1 MGKRLS
7 LEERFDRLEAR
18 LNITERKLESA
29 ERKLQIAER
38 KLEASERRRCHLEAA
53 RANLTRENKR
63 LKQHVEILQE
73 KVRELT
79 ARLNQDSSNS
89 SKPPSSDVPWK
100 QRRKQKPTG
109 RMPGGQPGHEG
120 TTRTPLPP
128 EEVDRTIAVAPEKC
142 AGCRSTLRPEDV
154 AGDPLRHQVIEI
166 PPVVAEV
173 VEYVL
178 HALKC
183 RRCGEITSADLPE
196 GVPNQ
201 CAGPKLQA
209 ILSLL
214 TARFRVT
221 RREARDLVIALFGEK
236 AEVSEGTIFNLEQ
249 RTSEAIKPAYD
260 EALDAIQNAAFVHCD
275 ETGWWQGNE
284 RAWLW
289 AAVTP
294 MLKVFRIDPRR
305 NREAFRKLLFAFTGF
320 LITDRFSVYRVHDI
334 VKRQLCWAHLL
345 RNFLGLEERGGRA
358 RSLGIAGQQIVRD
371 VFREWYR
378 FREGEITRLGLQRKL
393 KPIRKR
399 LDRLLRRHIN
409 NPVPAARKIVKDLRE
424 YGAALWTF
432 AKVEGVEPT
441 NNAAERAV
449 RKGVLWRKGSFG
461 SHSADGSRFAERML
475 TVSESLRA
483 QGRSIL
489 GFLENT
495 IRGGLTGEQQPSLLP
510 ALDSS

>member
-1 MGKRLS
+1 MGPRNLS
-7 LEERFDRLEAR
+7 LEGRFERLEAR
-18 LNITERKLESA
+18 LSSTERKLA
-29 ERKLQIAER
+29 IAER
-38 KLEASERRRCHLEAA
+38 KLEASERRRRHLEAN
-53 RANLTRENKR
+53 RANLTREIKR
-63 LKQHVEILQE
+63 LREHNGILQE

-100 QRRKQKPTG
+100 ERRKQKPTG
-109 RMPGGQPGHEG
+109 RKSGGQPGREG
-120 TTRTPLPP
+120 KTRKPLPP
-128 EEVDRTIAVAPEKC
+128 EQVDRTIPVMPERC

-154 AGDPLRHQVIEI
+154 AGDPYRHQVIEI

-178 HALKC
+178 HSLKC
-183 RRCGEITSADLPE
+183 SRCGEITTADLPE

-201 CAGPKLQA
+201 CAGPRLQA

-221 RREARDLVIALFGEK
+221 RREARDLVVALFGEK
-236 AEVSEGTIFNLEQ
+236 ATVSEGTISNLER

-260 EALDAIQNAAFVHCD
+260 EALDAIQNAEFVHCD
-275 ETGWWQGNE
+275 ETGWSEGND

-305 NREAFRKLLFAFTGF
+305 NREAFRKLLFAFVGF
-320 LITDRFSVYRVHDI
+320 LITDRFSVYRIHDTK
-334 VKRQLCWAHLL
+334 KRQLCWAHLL
-345 RNFLGLEERGGRA
+345 RNFLGLEERGGQA
-358 RSLGIAGQQIVRD
+358 RSLGVPGQKIVKD

-378 FREGEITRLGLQRKL
+378 FREGEITRRALLRRL
-393 KPIRKR
+393 KPIRRR
-399 LDRLLRRHIN
+399 LERLLRRHVS
-409 NPVPAARKIVKDLRE
+409 NPIPAARKIAKDLLE
-424 YGAALWTF
+424 YGEALWTF
-432 AKVEGVEPT
+432 ARVEGIEPT

-461 SHSADGSRFAERML
+461 SHSAEGSRFAERML

-483 QGRSIL
+483 QGRAIL
-489 GFLENT
+489 DFFEGSVRASLVEAQ
-495 IRGGLTGEQQPSLLP
+495 GPSLLP
-510 ALDSS
+510 AR

>member
-1 MGKRLS
+1 MAKPKSS
-7 LEERFDRLEAR
+7 LDDRFEQMEAR
-18 LNITERKLESA
+18 LN
-29 ERKLQIAER
+29 
-38 KLEASERRRCHLEAA
+38 ASEARVRHLEAH
-53 RANLTRENKR
+53 RANLNREIKR
-63 LKQHVEILQE
+63 LREHNAVLQE

-79 ARLNQDSSNS
+79 VRLNQDSSNS

-109 RMPGGQPGHEG
+109 RDPGGQPGREG
-120 TTRTPLPP
+120 KTRKPLPP
-128 EEVDRTIAVAPEKC
+128 DEVDRTIVVLPEVC

-154 AGDPLRHQVIEI
+154 AGEPFRHQVIEI

-173 VEYVL
+173 IEYVL
-178 HALKC
+178 HALMC
-183 RRCGEITSADLPE
+183 RRCGEITAADLPE

-201 CAGPKLQA
+201 CAGPRLQA

-221 RREARDLVIALFGEK
+221 RREARDLVVALFGEK
-236 AEVSEGTIFNLEQ
+236 ATVSEGTVSNLEQ

-260 EALDAIQNAAFVHCD
+260 EALDAIQNADLVHCD
-275 ETGWWQGNE
+275 ETGWREGND

-305 NREAFRKLLFAFTGF
+305 NREAFRKLLFAFEGF
-320 LITDRFSVYRVHDI
+320 LVTDRFSVYRAHDTR
-334 VKRQLCWAHLL
+334 KRQLCWAHLI
-345 RNFLGLEERGGRA
+345 RNFLGLEERGGKA
-358 RSLGIAGQQIVRD
+358 RSLGVAGQQIVKD

-378 FREGEITRLGLQRKL
+378 FREGEITRRTLRRRL
-393 KPIRKR
+393 KPIRRR
-399 LDRLLRRHIN
+399 LERLLRRHLS
-409 NPVPAARKIVKDLRE
+409 NPVPAARKIAKDLRE

-489 GFLENT
+489 GFLEGSILACLKE
-495 IRGGLTGEQQPSLLP
+495 IRSPSLLAQGGTCSSQP
-510 ALDSS
+510 A

>member
-7 LEERFDRLEAR
+7 LEERFERLEAR
-18 LNITERKLESA
+18 LSTTERKLEA
-29 ERKLQIAER
+29 TERKLEATER

-63 LKQHVEILQE
+63 LKQDVAILQE

-89 SKPPSSDVPWK
+89 SRPPSSDKPWNE
-100 QRRKQKPTG
+100 RRKQKPTG
-109 RMPGGQPGHEG
+109 RKPGGQPGRKG
-120 TTRTPLPP
+120 KTRKPLPP
-128 EEVDRTIAVAPEKC
+128 EEVDRIIAVVPEKC

-154 AGDPLRHQVIEI
+154 AGDPFRHQVIDI

-173 VEYVL
+173 VEHVL

-183 RRCGEITSADLPE
+183 RRCGEVTAADLPE

-201 CAGPKLQA
+201 CAGPRLQA

-221 RREARDLVIALFGEK
+221 RREARDLVVALFGEK
-236 AEVSEGTIFNLEQ
+236 ARVSVGTITNLEQ
-249 RTSEAIKPAYD
+249 RTSDAIKPAYD
-260 EALDAIQNAAFVHCD
+260 EALDAIQNAEFIHCD
-275 ETGWWQGNE
+275 ETGWWEGNE
-284 RAWLW
+284 RARLW
-289 AAVTP
+289 GAVTP

-305 NREAFRKLLFAFTGF
+305 NREAFRKLLFAFEGF
-320 LITDRFSVYRVHDI
+320 LITDRFSVYRAHAKE
-334 VKRQLCWAHLL
+334 KRQLCWAHLI
-345 RNFLGLEERGGRA
+345 RNFRGLEERGGKA
-358 RSLGIAGQQIVRD
+358 KSLGVAGQRIVKD

-378 FREGEITRLGLQRKL
+378 FREGEITRRGLRRRL
-393 KPIRKR
+393 KPIRVR
-399 LDRLLRRHIN
+399 LERLLRRHVS
-409 NPVPAARKIVKDLRE
+409 NPVPAARKIAKDLRE

-449 RKGVLWRKGSFG
+449 RKGVLWRKASFG
-461 SHSADGSRFAERML
+461 SHSAEGSRFAERML
-475 TVSESLRA
+475 TVGESLRA

-489 GFLENT
+489 GFLETSRRASLIGCNW
-495 IRGGLTGEQQPSLLP
+495 PSLLP
-510 ALDSS
+510 TLVN